1 MKSIH
6 HQLLCLIIYSSFQFN
21 LSAAGNCQGAPL
33 FSTFENIIFS
43 SVGAADCSITK
54 YLLKSIIIDKGS
66 IFTGH
71 SCTQALQVLQQANEP
86 VEIVLYL
93 KDPLSEDALKK
104 ILQQLGV
111 SAIDLVRKNE
121 TIWKENYKSKT
132 LTDVQLITAM
142 VNNPKL
148 IERPI
153 AIKNGKA
160 VIGRPPQEV
169 LKVL

>member
-1 MKSIH
+1 MTTIYHNPRCRKSREAI
-6 HQLLCLIIYSSFQFN
+6 QI
-21 LSAAGNCQGAPL
+21 
-33 FSTFENIIFS
+33 
-43 SVGAADCSITK
+43 
-54 YLLKSIIIDKGS
+54 
-66 IFTGH
+66 
-71 SCTQALQVLQQANEP
+71 LQQANEP

-93 KDPLSEDALKK
+93 NDPISEDALKK
-104 ILQQLGV
+104 IIQQLGV

-121 TIWKENYKSKT
+121 TIWKESYKNKSHT
-132 LTDVQLITAM
+132 EDELITAM

-160 VIGRPPQEV
+160 IIGRPPSEV

>member
-1 MKSIH
+1 MTTLYHNPRCRKSR
-6 HQLLCLIIYSSFQFN
+6 
-21 LSAAGNCQGAPL
+21 
-33 FSTFENIIFS
+33 E
-43 SVGAADCSITK
+43 
-54 YLLKSIIIDKGS
+54 
-66 IFTGH
+66 
-71 SCTQALQVLQQANEP
+71 ALQILQQANEP

-93 KDPLSEDALKK
+93 KNSLSKEELKD
-104 ILQQLGV
+104 ILLKLEI

-121 TIWKENYKSKT
+121 AIWKENYKNKS
-132 LTDVQLITAM
+132 LTEDELITTM

-160 VIGRPPQEV
+160 IIGRPPQEV

>member
-1 MKSIH
+1 MTTLYHNPRCRKSR
-6 HQLLCLIIYSSFQFN
+6 
-21 LSAAGNCQGAPL
+21 
-33 FSTFENIIFS
+33 E
-43 SVGAADCSITK
+43 
-54 YLLKSIIIDKGS
+54 
-66 IFTGH
+66 
-71 SCTQALQVLQQANEP
+71 ALQILQQANEP

-93 KDPLSEDALKK
+93 KNSLSKEELKD
-104 ILQQLGV
+104 ILLKLEI

-121 TIWKENYKSKT
+121 AIWKENYKNKS
-132 LTDVQLITAM
+132 LTEDELITAM

-160 VIGRPPQEV
+160 IIGRPPQEV

>member
-1 MKSIH
+1 MTTLYHNPRCRKSRE
-6 HQLLCLIIYSSFQFN
+6 
-21 LSAAGNCQGAPL
+21 
-33 FSTFENIIFS
+33 T
-43 SVGAADCSITK
+43 
-54 YLLKSIIIDKGS
+54 
-66 IFTGH
+66 
-71 SCTQALQVLQQANEP
+71 LQILQQTNEP

-93 KDPLSEDALKK
+93 KDPLSKDALKK

-111 SAIDLVRKNE
+111 SALDLVRKNE
-121 TIWKENYKSKT
+121 AVWKENYKGKT
-132 LTDVQLITAM
+132 LTEVQLITAM

-148 IERPI
+148 MQRPI